1 MSYLRYLCC
10 LCILQNFNFLKLVY
24 FLLAMKL
31 TSDFYK
37 VQISTN
43 YEHNIIGFVVLSIAR
58 AISDTILLVVKE
70 ITRIN
75 KRNRPSSCL

>member
-1 MSYLRYLCC
+1 VLFSVISKNGYTYIERR
-10 LCILQNFNFLKLVY
+10 IVLVR
-24 FLLAMKL
+24 
-31 TSDFYK
+31 T

-75 KRNRPSSCL
+75 KRNRLTRGQ

>member
-1 MSYLRYLCC
+1 
-10 LCILQNFNFLKLVY
+10 
-24 FLLAMKL
+24 MKL

-43 YEHNIIGFVVLSIAR
+43 YEQNIIGFVVLSIAR
-58 AISDTILLVVKE
+58 AISDTILLIVKE

-75 KRNRPSSCL
+75 KRNRITKGQ